1 MLKLLQPFWPK
12 TLRVKLMLIMAPV
25 ITLTILGG
33 GYFLSVSSKDAILQE
48 KREHL
53 LGVTRLLLTS
63 LESRGNFSTLEKSLV
78 NGRNDRLAQ
87 IKHLNNLLAP
97 ETELVASAFP
107 GVGIGYY
114 HRALDAIITYGPS
127 SENGKT
133 IGISISAEHP
143 GRRVMSSG
151 EPAVISGH
159 QVRGEIMN
167 AMTPIR
173 HEGEV
178 VGYIWAN
185 ELLSE
190 INGQMDRMRHT
201 IFAFTALVLLFSLL
215 VIYLVITRLTRDVVT
230 IKEGLTRMGVDLQH
244 RIPAMRGETG
254 EVADAVNA
262 MARSLFEAHAR
273 ERHAAE
279 MALRQT
285 EDTLRTAIE
294 AIDEAFV
301 VFDADDR
308 LVFCNEKYREL
319 HFTLGSQII
328 PGCTFEEILRSGLR
342 TGQFPAAVGNEEN
355 WLSERIA
362 QHKTGYC
369 MPEQQMGNGRWVR
382 IVDRKTSSGHTVG
395 FRVDITDLK
404 LSKDAAEAAS
414 RVKSDFLANMSHEI
428 RTPMNGILGMTELLL
443 DTELDEEQREFA
455 QTASNSAQALLSL
468 INDILDF
475 SKIEAGKLDTEVIDF
490 DLRVLV
496 NETSDILSRRADEKQ
511 LELVCL
517 VEPTVPS
524 LLRGDP
530 GRIRQILLNLMGN
543 AIKFTSEGEVTVNVT
558 LIEESAEHVRLAFE
572 IHDTG
577 IGIPE
582 EKIGILFSPF
592 TQADSSTT
600 RQFGGTGL
608 GLSIAKHLTELM
620 GGQIGVNSTPGQ
632 GSTFW
637 FELGFTLQAEKQ
649 PPTQVAENLLK
660 GKRVLVVDDNPTN
673 RRLLHLLL
681 THWGCEAVL
690 TDSGEGAIEQLHKE
704 MTAGRPIDAALLDM
718 QMPGLSGEDTGRQIK
733 ANPATANIPL
743 ALLTSVSMRGDAE
756 RLSNAGFDAYL
767 NKPIKDKLL
776 RACLESL
783 FGGVNLESDGK
794 RALITQHSL
803 IEEALHADILLVED
817 NLTNQKLAIALLQ
830 KLGHRITVAGN
841 GSEAIEQLRQ
851 RSFDLVL
858 MDCRMPVM
866 DGYKTTRA
874 IRDGS
879 AGTLDPQIIII
890 AMTANAMEGDREA
903 TITAGMNDYLSKPI
917 NPQLLAKTIR
927 HWIQAPAG
935 EHRPDSVPSATKTA
949 IPNDENVL
957 FAPASLL
964 ERLGDDQELF
974 KVILVEL
981 PAGIVNEFNKLKTA
995 LADQDQIVA
1004 ERAAHTLKS
1013 LAATAGSTL
1022 VEKQAMNAE
1031 LAARLGNFEA
1041 ISDHL
1046 PRLEETVVQLSGQ
1059 INDYLQRGS

>member
-53 LGVTRLLLTS
+53 LGITRLMLAS
-63 LESRGNFSTLEKSLV
+63 LEARGNFPALEKSLASE
-78 NGRNDRLAQ
+78 RNDHLAQ
-87 IKHLNNLLAP
+87 IKHLNSLLMTQ
-97 ETELVASAFP
+97 TEQIANAFP
-107 GVGIGYY
+107 GIGVGYY
-114 HRALDAIITYGPS
+114 HRGLDAIITYGPS
-127 SENGKT
+127 AENGKN
-133 IGISISAEHP
+133 IGIPIGAEHP
-143 GRRVMSSG
+143 GRRVMATG

-173 HEGEV
+173 HDGEI

-185 ELLSE
+185 ELLSN

-230 IKEGLTRMGVDLQH
+230 LKEGLTRMGVDLQH

-273 ERHAAE
+273 ERKAAE
-279 MALRQT
+279 EALRQT

-319 HFTLGSQII
+319 HFTMGSRIK
-328 PGCTFEEILRSGLR
+328 PGCTFEEILRWGLG
-342 TGQFPAAVGNEEN
+342 TGQFPVAVGNEEN
-355 WLSERIA
+355 WLGERLR
-362 QHKTGYC
+362 QHKAGYC
-369 MPEQQMGNGRWVR
+369 MLEQQLGDGRWLR

-443 DTELDEEQREFA
+443 DTELDDEQREFA
-455 QTASNSAQALLSL
+455 QTASNSAQALLGL

-490 DLRVLV
+490 DLRILI

-511 LELVCL
+511 IELVCV

-524 LLRGDP
+524 LLQGDP

-543 AIKFTSEGEVTVNVT
+543 AIKFTSMGEVTVNVS
-558 LIEESAEHVRLAFE
+558 LIEECADKVRLAFE
-572 IHDTG
+572 VNDTG

-582 EKIGILFSPF
+582 EKISILFSPF

-620 GGQIGVNSTPGQ
+620 GGQIGVDSIQGE

-637 FELGFTLQAEKQ
+637 FELPFTLQAEKA
-649 PPTQVAENLLK
+649 PPALVAENLLQ
-660 GKRVLVVDDNPTN
+660 GKRVLVVDDNQTN
-673 RRLLHLLL
+673 RRLLDLLL
-681 THWGCEAVL
+681 TYWGCETVL
-690 TDSGEGAIEQLHKE
+690 ADSGEHAIEQLNHE
-704 MTAGRPIDAALLDM
+704 LAAGRPIDAALLDM
-718 QMPGLSGEDTGRQIK
+718 QMPGLSGEETGRCLK

-756 RLSNAGFDAYL
+756 RLSDAGFDAYL

-783 FGGVNLESDGK
+783 FGAVGLEAEGK
-794 RALITQHSL
+794 RALITRHSL
-803 IEEALHADILLVED
+803 IEESLHANILLVED
-817 NLTNQKLAIALLQ
+817 NLTNQKLAIALLR
-830 KLGHRITVAGN
+830 KLGHRVTVAGN
-841 GSEAIEQLRQ
+841 GREALDQLRQ
-851 RSFDLVL
+851 TPFDLVL

-866 DGYKTTRA
+866 DGYQATLA

-879 AGTLDPQIIII
+879 AGVLNPQITII

-917 NPQLLAKTIR
+917 NPQLLAETIR
-927 HWIQAPAG
+927 RWLQPSSGETIAAPILAA
-935 EHRPDSVPSATKTA
+935 SLSAT
-949 IPNDENVL
+949 NDDAL
-957 FAPASLL
+957 FSPSSLL

-974 KVILVEL
+974 KIILTDLPTGIADEL
-981 PAGIVNEFNKLKTA
+981 TKLASA
-995 LADQDQIVA
+995 LADSEPIVA

-1022 VEKQAMNAE
+1022 VEKLALHAEMNARRGDLE
-1031 LAARLGNFEA
+1031 L
-1041 ISDHL
+1041 ISAHL
-1046 PRLEETVVQLSGQ
+1046 PELQAAVAQLSAR
-1059 INDYLQRGS
+1059 IREHLTEIA